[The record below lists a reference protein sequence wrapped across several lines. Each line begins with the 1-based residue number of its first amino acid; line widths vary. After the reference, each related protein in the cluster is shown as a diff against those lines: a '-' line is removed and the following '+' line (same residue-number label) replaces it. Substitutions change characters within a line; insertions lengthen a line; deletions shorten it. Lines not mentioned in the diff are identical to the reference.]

1 MKDIYK
7 DKTIPQRKENNMAKN
22 SFGGTELTTLELWS
36 HLPKKYK
43 TDYQWVISRLYPENI
58 QTILPRI
65 WWFHDLAKDPSGG
78 HDFLKNK
85 DGAEQFEK
93 LIFSSYWQM
102 HTFLEKYDL
111 PMDRCEV
118 QKTAIFPFEHYEKPR
133 EGKINLIYA
142 STPQRGLHVLCNAL
156 HELERDDWH
165 LHVYSSFQIYGW
177 KENDQP
183 YGELFD
189 HIEKNPNM
197 TLHKIVRGRPLREEW
212 KDMHIWAYPC
222 IWEETSCRT
231 AMEAMSSRTLMLTNS
246 LGALPET
253 CSDHAFM
260 YPYIKDEIEH
270 CYRITDEIDKLMD
283 TYWDDETQDVIDR
296 AKKHADKYYSWDYRA
311 PKWIEMFEL
320 MDIEDELEEQSDAKK
335 VAMVL

>member
-7 DKTIPQRKENNMAKN
+7 DQTIPQRGNKNVAKN

-43 TDYQWVISRLYPENI
+43 KGYQWIISRLYNDDL
-58 QTILPRI
+58 QSLLPKL
-65 WWFHDLAKDPSGG
+65 WWFHDLAKDSSGG

-85 DGAEQFEK
+85 EGQLQFEK
-93 LIFSSYWQM
+93 FIFSSFWQL

-111 PMDRCEV
+111 PMERCEV
-118 QKTAIFPFEHYEKPR
+118 MKTAIFPHEHNEKPKD
-133 EGKINLIYA
+133 GNLNLIYA

-156 HELERDDWH
+156 HLLERKDWH
-165 LHVYSSFQIYGW
+165 LHVYSSFEIYGW
-177 KENDQP
+177 PENNEP
-183 YGELFD
+183 FKELFE
-189 HIEKNPNM
+189 HIKENPNM
-197 TLHKIVRGRPLREEW
+197 TLHPIVKGKPLRDEW
-212 KDMHIWAYPC
+212 KDMHIWPYPC

-253 CSDHAFM
+253 CSDHAIM

-270 CYRITDEIDKLMD
+270 CERIADEIDKILD
-283 TYWDDETQDVIDR
+283 TYWDDENQKIIDL
-296 AKKHADKYYSWDYRA
+296 AKVHADKYYSWDYRA
-311 PKWIEMFEL
+311 PKWLEMFEL
-320 MDIEDELEEQSDAKK
+320 MDIEDELDEKEEDEA
-335 VAMVL
+335 VV

>member
-1 MKDIYK
+1 WSLFKILCTVPPKYNISQSLGGLSKLFIGFIILASSSRINKCFAYIAATKEYENWSDEYC
-7 DKTIPQRKENNMAKN
+7 RKE
-22 SFGGTELTTLELWS
+22 
-36 HLPKKYK
+36 
-43 TDYQWVISRLYPENI
+43 V
-58 QTILPRI
+58 
-65 WWFHDLAKDPSGG
+65 
-78 HDFLKNK
+78 
-85 DGAEQFEK
+85 AEQFEK

-102 HTFLEKYDL
+102 HTFLEQYDL

-133 EGKINLIYA
+133 DGKINLIYA

-183 YGELFD
+183 YGELFE
-189 HIEKNPNM
+189 HIENNPNM

-231 AMEAMSSRTLMLTNS
+231 AMEAMSSRTAMLTNS

-270 CYRITDEIDKLMD
+270 CYRFADEIDKLMD

-320 MDIEDELEEQSDAKK
+320 MDIEDELEEQSDAERVATVLWKK
-335 VAMVL
+335 DLQHPPLIYYMQAIL